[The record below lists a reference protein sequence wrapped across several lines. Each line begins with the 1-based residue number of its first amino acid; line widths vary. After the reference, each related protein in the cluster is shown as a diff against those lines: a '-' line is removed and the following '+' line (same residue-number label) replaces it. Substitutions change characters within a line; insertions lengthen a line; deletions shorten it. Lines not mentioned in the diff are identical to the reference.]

1 MLKEVKRHEYE
12 VKGPAFSDQ
21 GLKAIMKEEMG
32 VETRRVPAK
41 REVQTH
47 GPLLWPTQGLRS

>member
-1 MLKEVKRHEYE
+1 
-12 VKGPAFSDQ
+12 
-21 GLKAIMKEEMG
+21 MKEEMG